1 MTRPIQ
7 SASFQDATYQAAT
20 VTVSQ
25 NDASPSIRNI
35 DEIYQLGIQKL
46 ERRDYWFGKKQG
58 KVAEVILATS
68 MPHFSPKI
76 PHNLVHSVHRKLS
89 LILAV
94 LHEENMAARIRPEE
108 QSLVLTG
115 AEVHIFQ
122 TILKRLVRNSILLQK
137 QNDSRDLFLLLK
149 RPMVEVLDDVD
160 FLRH

>member
-7 SASFQDATYQAAT
+7 NSSFHDATHQAAS
-20 VTVSQ
+20 VNVSQ
-25 NDASPSIRNI
+25 NDANPSIKNI

-46 ERRDYWFGKKQG
+46 ERKDYWFAKKQG
-58 KVAEVILATS
+58 KAAEVILVTS
-68 MPHFSPKI
+68 MPHFPPTI
-76 PHNLVHSVHRKLS
+76 PNNLVHSVHRKLS

-94 LHEENMAARIRPEE
+94 LHEENMAVRIRPEE
-108 QSLVLTG
+108 QSLVLQGT
-115 AEVHIFQ
+115 EVHIFQ

-149 RPMVEVLDDVD
+149 RPMVEVLDDLD